1 MMRSVWWSIAVAGL
15 TGAAVAP
22 AQWVLMREDA
32 DNLVQQGIFYIY
44 NMQFDSA
51 EHYFRELIHRYP
63 EHPAGYF
70 MDAMVSWWKI
80 LTNRRSRA
88 YDEEFL
94 AEIQRVLDVCQ
105 PILEQNPY
113 DIVGLFFKGGALG
126 YRGRFYAMRESWIRA
141 ANDGRE
147 GFEIL
152 MRVQRL
158 APTNYDV
165 LLGTGVY
172 NYYAVKLPEMYPI
185 LRPLLLFLPPGDKEL
200 GIAQLRA
207 SARHARYAA
216 TEAKVVLLQIL
227 YDFEHNIPEALT
239 VAEELFQ
246 QYPRNPYFHRYLGR
260 CYVRMGYLEKMEEVW
275 REVLRRSIEKWNG
288 YEELTAREALYYVG
302 LALMQRGQYE
312 EALRYFYKCD
322 ELSRVLDEDPSGFMV
337 KVNLKIGNIYDLQG
351 KRDLAL
357 MQYRKVLSWR
367 DVQNSHEEA
376 RRYAE
381 KPYGSQ

>member
-1 MMRSVWWSIAVAGL
+1 MRGVWIGVLFVWIPAS
-15 TGAAVAP
+15 

-32 DNLVQQGIFYIY
+32 DSLTRQGIFYIY
-44 NMQFDSA
+44 NLQFDSA
-51 EHYFRELIHRYP
+51 EAYFGELIRRYP

-80 LTNRRSRA
+80 LTSRRTRQH
-88 YDEEFL
+88 DEEFL
-94 AEIQRVLDVCQ
+94 QKIERVLQVCE
-105 PILEQNPY
+105 PILQRNPY

-126 YRGRFYAMRESWIRA
+126 YRGRFYAMRERWIRA

-147 GFEIL
+147 AFNIL
-152 MRVQRL
+152 LQVQRL
-158 APTNYDV
+158 APSNHDV
-165 LLGTGVY
+165 LLGTGIY

-200 GIAQLRA
+200 GILQLQA

-216 TEAKVVLLQIL
+216 TEARVVLLQIL
-227 YDFEHNIPEALT
+227 YDFEQNAAEALS
-239 VAEELFQ
+239 VAEELHRD
-246 QYPRNPYFHRYLGR
+246 YPRNPYFHRYLGR
-260 CYVRMGYLEKMEEVW
+260 CYVRLGDLQRMEETW
-275 REVLRRSIEKWNG
+275 REILRRCIEKWTG
-288 YEELTAREALYYVG
+288 YDELTAREALYYVG

-312 EALRYFYKCD
+312 EALQYFYKCD

-337 KVNLKIGNIYDLQG
+337 KTNLNIGKIYDLQG

-367 DVQNSHEEA
+367 DVQNSHAEA
-376 RRYAE
+376 RRYIE
-381 KPYGSQ
+381 KPYGSP

>member
-1 MMRSVWWSIAVAGL
+1 MVWMRTLTVLCAVLLYPVWG
-15 TGAAVAP
+15 
-22 AQWVLMREDA
+22 QWALMREDA
-32 DNLVQQGIFYIY
+32 DSLVRQGIGYIY
-44 NMQFDSA
+44 NLQFDTA
-51 EHYFRELIHRYP
+51 QAYFQELIRRYP

-70 MDAMVSWWKI
+70 MEAMVAWWKI
-80 LTNRRSRA
+80 LTHRRSRE

-94 AEIQRVLDVCQ
+94 HAIERVLEVCQ
-105 PILEQNPY
+105 PLLEQNPY

-147 GFEIL
+147 AFEIL
-152 MRVQRL
+152 LRVQRL
-158 APTNYDV
+158 APTNHDV
-165 LLGTGVY
+165 LLGTGIY

-207 SARHARYAA
+207 SARNARYAA

-227 YDFEHNIPEALT
+227 YDFEQNIPEALA

-246 QYPRNPYFHRYLGR
+246 QYPRNAYFHRYLGR
-260 CYVRMGYLEKMEEVW
+260 CYVRLGSLDKMEETW
-275 REVLRRSIEKWNG
+275 REILRRCIEKWTG

-302 LALMQRGQYE
+302 LALMQRGQYD

-337 KVNLKIGNIYDLQG
+337 KANLKIGNIYDLQG
-351 KRDLAL
+351 KRELAI

-376 RRYAE
+376 RRYLE
-381 KPYGSQ
+381 KPYGSP

>member
-1 MMRSVWWSIAVAGL
+1 MRGVWIGVLCVWIPAS
-15 TGAAVAP
+15 

-32 DNLVQQGIFYIY
+32 DSLTRQGIFYIY
-44 NMQFDSA
+44 NLQFDSA
-51 EHYFRELIHRYP
+51 EAYFGELIRRYP

-80 LTNRRSRA
+80 LTSRRTRQH
-88 YDEEFL
+88 DEEFL
-94 AEIQRVLDVCQ
+94 QKIERVLQVCE
-105 PILEQNPY
+105 PILQRNPY

-126 YRGRFYAMRESWIRA
+126 YRGRFYAMRERWIRA

-147 GFEIL
+147 AFNIL
-152 MRVQRL
+152 LQVQRL
-158 APTNYDV
+158 APSNHDV
-165 LLGTGVY
+165 LLGTGIY

-200 GIAQLRA
+200 GILQLQA

-216 TEAKVVLLQIL
+216 TEARVVLLQIL
-227 YDFEHNIPEALT
+227 YDFEQNAAEALS
-239 VAEELFQ
+239 VAEELHRD
-246 QYPRNPYFHRYLGR
+246 YPRNPYFHRYLGR
-260 CYVRMGYLEKMEEVW
+260 CYVRLGDLQRMEETW
-275 REVLRRSIEKWNG
+275 REILRRCIEKWTG
-288 YEELTAREALYYVG
+288 YDELTAREALYYVG

-312 EALRYFYKCD
+312 EALQYLYKCD

-337 KVNLKIGNIYDLQG
+337 KTNLNIGKIYDLQG

-367 DVQNSHEEA
+367 DVQNSHAEA
-376 RRYAE
+376 RRYIE
-381 KPYGSQ
+381 KPYGSP

>member
-1 MMRSVWWSIAVAGL
+1 MRVPIVALLVFSGGMYR
-15 TGAAVAP
+15 TGA
-22 AQWVLMREDA
+22 QWILMHEDA
-32 DNLVQQGIFYIY
+32 DSLVRHGIFYIY
-44 NMQFDSA
+44 NLQFDSA
-51 EHYFRELIHRYP
+51 EVYSQELIERYP
-63 EHPAGYF
+63 AHPAGYF
-70 MDAMVSWWKI
+70 MEAMVAWWKI
-80 LTNRRSRA
+80 LINRRSRA

-94 AEIQRVLDVCQ
+94 SKIQSVLDVCK
-105 PILEQNPY
+105 PLLEQNPY
-113 DIVGLFFKGGALG
+113 DIVGLFFRGGALG

-147 GFEIL
+147 GFDIL
-152 MRVQRL
+152 LRVQRL

-165 LLGTGVY
+165 LLGTGIY

-185 LRPLLLFLPPGDKEL
+185 LRPLLLFLPPGDKGL

-227 YDFEHNIPEALT
+227 YDFEQNIPEALAI
-239 VAEELFQ
+239 AEELFRES
-246 QYPRNPYFHRYLGR
+246 PRNSYFHRYLGR
-260 CYVRMGYLEKMEEVW
+260 CYVRLGAQEKMEETW
-275 REVLRRSIEKWNG
+275 REILRRSIEKWPG

-302 LALMQRGQYE
+302 LALMTRGEYE

-351 KRDLAL
+351 KRELAL

-367 DVQNSHEEA
+367 NVQNSHEEA
-376 RRYAE
+376 RRYME
-381 KPYGSQ
+381 KPYGSP

>member
-1 MMRSVWWSIAVAGL
+1 MRGVWLGVLFVWIPAS
-15 TGAAVAP
+15 

-32 DNLVQQGIFYIY
+32 DSLTRQGIFHIY
-44 NMQFDSA
+44 NLQFDSA
-51 EHYFRELIHRYP
+51 EAYFGELIRRYP

-80 LTNRRSRA
+80 LTSRRSRQ

-94 AEIQRVLDVCQ
+94 QKIERVLQVCQ
-105 PILEQNPY
+105 PILEHNPY

-126 YRGRFYAMRESWIRA
+126 YRGRFYAMRERWIRA

-147 GFEIL
+147 AFNIL
-152 MRVQRL
+152 LQVQRL
-158 APTNYDV
+158 APGNHDV
-165 LLGTGVY
+165 LLGTGIY

-200 GIAQLRA
+200 GILQLRA

-216 TEAKVVLLQIL
+216 TEARVVLLQIL
-227 YDFEHNIPEALT
+227 YDFEQNAAEALP
-239 VAEELFQ
+239 VAEELHRD
-246 QYPRNPYFHRYLGR
+246 YPRNPYFHRYLGR
-260 CYVRMGYLEKMEEVW
+260 CYVRLGDLQRMEETW
-275 REVLRRSIEKWNG
+275 REVLRRCIEKWTG
-288 YEELTAREALYYVG
+288 YDELTAREALYYVG

-312 EALRYFYKCD
+312 EALQYFYKCD
-322 ELSRVLDEDPSGFMV
+322 EMSRVLDEDPSGFMV
-337 KVNLKIGNIYDLQG
+337 KTNLNIGKIYDLQG

-367 DVQNSHEEA
+367 DVQNSHAEA
-376 RRYAE
+376 HRYIE
-381 KPYGSQ
+381 KPYGSP

>member
-1 MMRSVWWSIAVAGL
+1 MLRAIAVLVVFLATALPLRG
-15 TGAAVAP
+15 
-22 AQWVLMREDA
+22 QWALMRADA
-32 DNLVQQGIFYIY
+32 DSLVQRGIFYIY
-44 NMQFDSA
+44 NLQFDTA
-51 EHYFRELIHRYP
+51 QAYFEELIRRYP
-63 EHPAGYF
+63 AHPAGYF
-70 MDAMVSWWKI
+70 MQAMVSWWKI
-80 LTNRRSRA
+80 LTHRRSRA

-94 AEIQRVLDVCQ
+94 AAIERVLQVCDA
-105 PILEQNPY
+105 LLKENPY

-152 MRVQRL
+152 LRVQRL
-158 APTNYDV
+158 APTNHDV
-165 LLGTGVY
+165 LLGTGIY

-207 SARHARYAA
+207 SARNARYAA

-227 YDFEHNIPEALT
+227 YDFEQNIPEALA
-239 VAEELFQ
+239 VAEELLH
-246 QYPRNPYFHRYLGR
+246 QYPRNAYFHRYLGR
-260 CYVRMGYLEKMEEVW
+260 CYVRLGFLDKMEETW
-275 REVLRRSIEKWNG
+275 REILRRCIEKWPG

-302 LALMQRGQYE
+302 LAHMQRGQYE

-351 KRDLAL
+351 KRELAI

-376 RRYAE
+376 RRYLE
-381 KPYGSQ
+381 KPYGSP

>member
-1 MMRSVWWSIAVAGL
+1 MMQRLWRSTVVAGL
-15 TGAAVAP
+15 TGAAVVS

-32 DNLVQQGIFYIY
+32 DSLVQQGIFYIY
-44 NMQFDSA
+44 NMQFDTA
-51 EHYFRELIHRYP
+51 EHYFRELIRRYP

-94 AEIQRVLDVCQ
+94 AKIQRVLDVCE
-105 PILEQNPY
+105 PILERNPY

-152 MRVQRL
+152 TRVQRL

-207 SARHARYAA
+207 SARNARYAA

-260 CYVRMGYLEKMEEVW
+260 CYVRMGYLDKMEEVW
-275 REVLRRSIEKWNG
+275 REILRRSIEKWNG

-322 ELSRVLDEDPSGFMV
+322 EMSRVLDEDPSGFMV

-367 DVQNSHEEA
+367 DVQNSHAEA
-376 RRYAE
+376 RRYME